1 MFTGDTNLLISNC
14 NIPVLFATVNSELSK
29 INQWF
34 LPNKLSV
41 NSELSKINRWFLP
54 NKLSL
59 NVTKPKYSFFHEISK
74 KDDIPL
80 DDIPIKLPNF
90 QTNNYNIERIQSI

>member
-1 MFTGDTNLLISNC
+1 MMFTSDTNLLISNC
-14 NIPVLFATVNSELSK
+14 NIPVMLAPVNSELSK

-41 NSELSKINRWFLP
+41 
-54 NKLSL
+54 

-90 QTNNYNIERIQSI
+90 QTNNYNIERIPSIKFLGVLLDENLS